1 MVPGSCVLEKSADF
15 SFGLLNILVIFD
27 PIITMDFKQRIEHLR
42 KELSEHNYRYYV
54 LAQPS
59 ISDFEFDKMLE
70 ELIALEKEHPEL
82 IDPDS
87 PSQKVGGAVNKSFES
102 FQHQYPMLSLGNT
115 YSEEELKDFDDRV
128 QKLLGH
134 KDYEYVCELKFDGL
148 SISLHYE
155 NGLLL
160 RAVTRGDGVKGDV
173 VTDNV
178 RTIKAL
184 KTRLTGD
191 FPSYIEV
198 RGEIFMHRPAFDK
211 INMDREEAGEDLYA
225 NPRNLAAGILKQQDS
240 AEVAKKPL
248 DIFLYQLIEK
258 NESVKSHFEGLKLL
272 RNWGLQTSEHTRKC
286 SSLEEVFSFIKEWD
300 EKRKLL
306 SYDIDGVVIKINDYH
321 QREELGFT
329 AKSPRWAIAY
339 KFKTEAACTKL
350 EEIVYQVG
358 RTGAITP
365 VANLVPVF
373 LLGTTVKRASLHNA
387 NEIERLDVRVG
398 DYVFVEKGGEI
409 IPKITG
415 VDLSKR
421 DPELKKHVYI
431 KECPDCKTP
440 LLRKEG
446 EAQHYCPNE
455 TGCPTQVIG
464 RIQHFIHRKA
474 MDINGMG
481 DETVELLYK
490 NGLIKDIS
498 DLYYLQYEDVLKL
511 DRMAEKS
518 ARNLLEG
525 IEASKAIPYARVL
538 FALGIRYVG
547 ETVAKKLSSAFRTID
562 QLMEASTEDLLKVD
576 EIGERIALSISEYF
590 SIPEHRMMIERLK
603 QAGLQFENT
612 EKEKEKLSDI
622 LNGKIVVISG
632 VFNKYSRDEIKE
644 LVEVN
649 GGKNAGSISGKTD
662 YVVAGENMG
671 PAKLEKA
678 KQLNIPILDEEAFL
692 SMIGL

>member
-1 MVPGSCVLEKSADF
+1 MDAQQR
-15 SFGLLNILVIFD
+15 
-27 PIITMDFKQRIEHLR
+27 IITLR
-42 KELSEHNYRYYV
+42 KELSEHNYKYYV

-70 ELIALEKEHPEL
+70 ELQELEKQHPEFF
-82 IDPDS
+82 DPDS
-87 PSQKVGGAVNKSFES
+87 PSQKVGGAVNKNFES
-102 FQHQYPMLSLGNT
+102 FKHQYPMLSLGNT
-115 YSEEELKDFDDRV
+115 YSQEELREFDERIY
-128 QKLLGH
+128 KLLGH
-134 KDYEYVCELKFDGL
+134 KDYEYICELKFDGL

-155 NGLLL
+155 KGLLI
-160 RAVTRGDGVKGDV
+160 RAVTRGDGTQGDV

-184 KTRLTGD
+184 KTKLHGD
-191 FPSYIEV
+191 FPEHFEV
-198 RGEIFMHRPAFDK
+198 RGEVFMHRPAFDR
-211 INMDREEAGEDLYA
+211 INQEREEAGEDLYA

-248 DIFLYQLIEK
+248 DIFIYQLIEK
-258 NESVKSHFEGLKLL
+258 NETIQTHFESLKKLKE
-272 RNWGLQTSEHTRKC
+272 WGLQTSEHSRKC
-286 SSLEEVFSFIKEWD
+286 KDVEHVFDFINEWD

-306 SYDIDGVVIKINDYH
+306 SYDIDGVVIKINDYQ

-350 EEIVYQVG
+350 LKIEYQVG

-365 VANLVPVF
+365 VANLEPVF

-415 VDLSKR
+415 VDLDKR
-421 DPELKKHVYI
+421 DPGLLPHVYI
-431 KECPDCKTP
+431 TECPDCGTT
-440 LLRKEG
+440 LIRKPG

-455 TGCPTQVIG
+455 SDCPTQVIG
-464 RIQHFIHRKA
+464 KIQHFIHRKA

-481 DETVELLYK
+481 DETVELLFK
-490 NGLIKDIS
+490 HHLIKNIA
-498 DLYYLQYEDVLKL
+498 DLYDLKYEDVLKL
-511 DRMAEKS
+511 ERMADKS

-547 ETVAKKLSSAFRTID
+547 ETVAKKLAATFKSID
-562 QLMEASTEDLLKVD
+562 DLMNASQDELMKVD
-576 EIGERIALSISEYF
+576 EIGERIALSLVEYF
-590 SIPEHRMMIERLK
+590 GDANNRAMIERLK
-603 QAGLQFENT
+603 SAGLQMVNT
-612 EKEKEKLSDI
+612 EKEKEKVSDI

-632 VFNKYSRDEIKE
+632 VFSKFSRDEIKE

-649 GGKNAGSISGKTD
+649 GGKNAGSISSKTH

-678 KQLNIPILDEEAFL
+678 RQLNIPILSEDEFL
-692 SMIGL
+692 NLIGQSM

>member
-1 MVPGSCVLEKSADF
+1 MDIKEK
-15 SFGLLNILVIFD
+15 
-27 PIITMDFKQRIEHLR
+27 IEQLR
-42 KELSEHNYRYYV
+42 ATLSEHNYQYYV
-54 LAQPS
+54 LAKPS
-59 ISDFEFDKMLE
+59 ISDFGFDKMLE
-70 ELIALEKEHPEL
+70 ELIELEKAHPEFA
-82 IDPDS
+82 DPDS
-87 PSQKVGGAVNKSFES
+87 PSQKVGGAVNKQFES

-115 YSEEELKDFDDRV
+115 YSEEELRDFDERV
-128 QKLLGH
+128 YKQLGH
-134 KDYEYVCELKFDGL
+134 RDYEYVCELKFDGL

-155 NGLLL
+155 HGKLL

-184 KTRLTGD
+184 KTKLKGH
-191 FPSYIEV
+191 FPEYLEV

-211 INMDREEAGEDLYA
+211 INMDREKAGEDLYA

-248 DIFLYQLIEK
+248 DIFLYQLIENK
-258 NESVKSHFEGLKLL
+258 GIVKTHFESLELIHS
-272 RNWGLQTSEHTRKC
+272 WGLPTSDYSRKF
-286 SSLEEVFSFIKEWD
+286 SSIEGVFGFIKEWD
-300 EKRKLL
+300 VKRKLL
-306 SYDIDGVVIKINDYH
+306 SYDIDGVVIKINDYN

-329 AKSPRWAIAY
+329 AKSPRWAIAF
-339 KFKTEAACTKL
+339 KFKTEAALTKL
-350 EEIVYQVG
+350 LEITYQVG

-365 VANLVPVF
+365 VANLEPVF

-387 NEIERLDVRVG
+387 NEIERLDVREG

-421 DPELKKHVYI
+421 DDINSKPHVYI
-431 KECPDCKTP
+431 KACPDCGTE
-440 LLRKEG
+440 LIRKAG

-455 TGCPTQVIG
+455 SGCPTQVVG

-490 NGLIKDIS
+490 SNLIKDYA
-498 DLYYLQYEDVLKL
+498 DLYYLTFEQVVQLE
-511 DRMAEKS
+511 RMAEKS
-518 ARNLLEG
+518 AQNLIDG
-525 IEASKAIPYARVL
+525 IKASTAIPYARVL

-547 ETVAKKLSSAFRTID
+547 ETVAKKLSVAYKTID
-562 QLMEASTEDLLKVD
+562 QLMQATYDDLLKVD
-576 EIGERIALSISEYF
+576 EIGDRIAISITEF
-590 SIPEHRMMIERLK
+590 FAEPKHIDNINRLK
-603 QAGLQFENT
+603 AAGLQFENT
-612 EKEKEKLSDI
+612 EKEKEKESDI

-632 VFNKYSRDEIKE
+632 VFSKFSRDEIKDM
-644 LVEVN
+644 VEVN
-649 GGKNAGSISGKTD
+649 GGKNAGSISSKTN

-678 KQLNIPILDEEAFL
+678 KQLNIPILSEDEFL
-692 SMIGL
+692 QMIGK

>member
-1 MVPGSCVLEKSADF
+1 
-15 SFGLLNILVIFD
+15 
-27 PIITMDFKQRIEHLR
+27 MDIKHRIDSLR
-42 KELSEHNYRYYV
+42 KELSEHNYNYYV
-54 LAQPS
+54 LAKPT
-59 ISDFEFDKMLE
+59 ISDFEFDKLLE
-70 ELIALEKEHPEL
+70 ELQDLEKKHPEFY
-82 IDPDS
+82 DPDS
-87 PSQKVGGAVNKSFES
+87 PSQKVGGAVNKNFES
-102 FQHQYPMLSLGNT
+102 FRHQYPMLSLGNT
-115 YSEEELKDFDDRV
+115 YSQEELSDFDERIF
-128 QKLLGH
+128 KLLGH

-155 NGLLL
+155 NGSLI
-160 RAVTRGDGVKGDV
+160 RAVTRGDGTQGDV

-184 KTRLTGD
+184 KTKLHGD
-191 FPSYIEV
+191 YPEYFEV
-198 RGEIFMHRPAFDK
+198 RGEVFMHRPAFDR
-211 INMDREEAGEDLYA
+211 INQEREEAGEDLYA

-240 AEVAKKPL
+240 AEVARKPL
-248 DIFLYQLIEK
+248 DIYLYQLIERQEIIK
-258 NESVKSHFEGLKLL
+258 THFESLKKIKE
-272 RNWGLQTSEHTRKC
+272 WGLQTNEYSRKC
-286 SSLEEVFSFIKEWD
+286 KGLDQVFSFINEWD
-300 EKRKLL
+300 EKRKKL

-350 EEIVYQVG
+350 LKIEYQIG

-365 VANLVPVF
+365 VANLEPVF

-387 NEIERLDVRVG
+387 NEIERLDVREG

-415 VDLSKR
+415 VDLNQR
-421 DPELKKHVYI
+421 PAHLKPHVYI
-431 KECPDCKTP
+431 TECPDCGTA
-440 LLRKEG
+440 LIRKEG

-464 RIQHFIHRKA
+464 KIQHFIHRKA
-474 MDINGMG
+474 MDINGLG
-481 DETVELLYK
+481 DETVDMLYR
-490 NGLIKDIS
+490 NGLIKNVA
-498 DLYYLQYEDVLKL
+498 DLYDLKFEDIIQL

-518 ARNLLEG
+518 AKNLLEG
-525 IEASKAIPYARVL
+525 IEASKAIPYANVL

-547 ETVAKKLSSAFRTID
+547 ETVAKKLAAKFKSID
-562 QLMEASTEDLLKVD
+562 DLINATEEELMQVD
-576 EIGERIALSISEYF
+576 EIGERIAFSLREYF
-590 SIPEHRMMIERLK
+590 SVPAHIDMINRLK
-603 QAGLQFENT
+603 SAGLQMVNT

-622 LNGKIVVISG
+622 LNGKIIVISG
-632 VFNKYSRDEIKE
+632 VFSKFSRDEIKE

-649 GGKNAGSISGKTD
+649 GGKNAGSISSKTD

-678 KQLNIPILDEEAFL
+678 RQLNIPILDEEAFL
-692 SMIGL
+692 AMISK